1 MRVIDRCNSAIYLK
15 QRYMP
20 RTSVRPSDFT
30 GMCSVLSSS
39 PVSDG
44 RGLAFECGD
53 AVLLVFDPER
63 TRIADAGVPTHG
75 AIGEGHVAFAI
86 DETEI
91 DPWRRHLES
100 CGVVIEA
107 EVEWPEERGRSL
119 YFRDP
124 SGNVVELAPP
134 NLWRR
139 KLRENRGGAT

>member
-1 MRVIDRCNSAIYLK
+1 MKLSHLFEAALYARDLDAAERFYRDVLGLELIS
-15 QRYMP
+15 
-20 RTSVRPSDFT
+20 SV
-30 GMCSVLSSS
+30 
-39 PVSDG
+39 DG
-44 RGLAFECGD
+44 RGLAFQCGE

-139 KLRENRGGAT
+139 KLRENRGDAA